1 MMGGRQPGDAETAV
15 TTPRKVLPAQARSAP
30 ILAQETFPAR
40 TFALCSASRKALFA
54 EPFNV

>member
-1 MMGGRQPGDAETAV
+1 MMGGPQPNDVETHATRRRQA
-15 TTPRKVLPAQARSAP
+15 LPAQARPAP

-40 TFALCSASRKALFA
+40 TLALRSASRKALFA